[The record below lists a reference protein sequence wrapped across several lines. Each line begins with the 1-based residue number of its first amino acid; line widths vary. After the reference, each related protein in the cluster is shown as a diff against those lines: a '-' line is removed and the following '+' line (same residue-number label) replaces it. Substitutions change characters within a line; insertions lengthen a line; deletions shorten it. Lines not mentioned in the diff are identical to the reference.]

1 LTPDL
6 IEDGLKVVGEIEA
19 AVAAVPVKVTI
30 KLAADERLV
39 GETLQRDRLWAAQTP
54 QIFSFNV
61 ITKAYENLAAEVTD
75 DATAVE
81 RLGHK
86 VQLYMGDWSDADVA
100 THAIIDALCGAAD
113 LGDIGTLFPSQE
125 PEYKDISS
133 LVLLGKTSELLKAK
147 GFRIVNIDVT
157 IIAQNP
163 KLSLFIPEMRKR
175 LSQALGVEST
185 QVTIKATT
193 TDGLG
198 FIGRGEGIA
207 AQSVALITTIS

>member
-1 LTPDL
+1 M
-6 IEDGLKVVGEIEA
+6 EKELKVGIGCDSHPLVSGR
-19 AVAAVPVKVTI
+19 
-30 KLAADERLV
+30 RL
-39 GETLQRDRLWAAQTP
+39 
-54 QIFSFNV
+54 I
-61 ITKAYENLAAEVTD
+61 
-75 DATAVE
+75 
-81 RLGHK
+81 LGGVDIPYDK
-86 VQLYMGDWSDADVA
+86 GLSGWSDADVV

-133 LVLLGKTSELLKAK
+133 LVLLRKTSELLKAK
-147 GFRIVNIDVT
+147 GLEVTNIDVA

-163 KLSLFIPEMRKR
+163 KLSPFVPEMRKR
-175 LSQALGVEST
+175 LSQALGVESA

-198 FIGRGEGIA
+198 FTGRGEGIG